1 MTEVFFGID
10 GGGSGTR
17 AAYAPR
23 DGAIRGRGAAESSN
37 LTSYETLAAERIVAA
52 ASEAA
57 RAAGADNGDL
67 ARIFS
72 ASHAVLGLAGSN
84 IDAAATARVSARLP
98 FGSLRIVSDSETAL
112 AGALGDARADGA
124 LALLGTG
131 SVYIA
136 RRGGEIFRLGGWGF
150 MGGDQSSGA
159 VIGFEAV
166 RESLLAHDGVTPRT
180 PMTTAILEEFNGD
193 APRLALFAASAT
205 PRDFAGYAP
214 RVFAGAR
221 DGDETAAAII
231 ARALSAL
238 EATLAALC
246 PERSPRLFLLG
257 GLSGL
262 YAPLLSSRWRGC
274 LSEPLGDALE
284 GAILLA
290 RGERGGG

>member
-112 AGALGDARADGA
+112 AGARGGGAGVGA
-124 LALLGTG
+124 LASAATGTVYSALG
-131 SVYIA
+131 
-136 RRGGEIFRLGGWGF
+136 GGESCGLGGGGW
-150 MGGDQSSGA
+150 MGGVRPPGAGA
-159 VIGFEAV
+159 VFGAGGGALG
-166 RESLLAHDGVTPRT
+166 RPGGGARPT
-180 PMTTAILEEFNGD
+180 PMTTAILEEFGGD

-238 EATLAALC
+238 EATLEALC